1 MWLPQP
7 LAASFRKSKRSPMA
21 NSERLANST
30 LTLLSERLGLR
41 SRRFPFLKN
50 RWSVSRTKRK
60 PKLVPFPLLNPKRR
74 NAVAVAQRKKS
85 WRVARMAKVGDK
97 IKIISMNGEPQYTGK
112 VGVVDFIDDMGQIHG
127 TWGGCAIIPDVDS
140 FEIINENQEQKN
152 A

>member
-1 MWLPQP
+1 
-7 LAASFRKSKRSPMA
+7 
-21 NSERLANST
+21 
-30 LTLLSERLGLR
+30 
-41 SRRFPFLKN
+41 
-50 RWSVSRTKRK
+50 
-60 PKLVPFPLLNPKRR
+60 
-74 NAVAVAQRKKS
+74 
-85 WRVARMAKVGDK
+85 MAKVGDK